1 MEKIKIGIIREGRI
15 PPDKRVPLTPLKC
28 QETLAAFPQIEIVVQ
43 PSLVRSY
50 ADQEYLDL
58 GIPVREDL
66 SDCQVLMGVK
76 EVPVERLLADKTY
89 LFFSHTIKKQ
99 PHNQRLLQEVL
110 RKNITL
116 IDYELLTNEKGQ
128 RLVAFGYYAG
138 VVGAYNGLRAYGHK
152 WGLYELKPAWQ
163 CVDMDDME
171 EEFFKVKALPP
182 IKIAVTGG
190 GRVASGVMDILHQM
204 GIRQVSVFD
213 YLYQEFPEPVYAQ
226 LRSSDYNAR
235 RDDKVWDTPDFHA
248 HPEAYRSTFAK
259 FSQVTDLLLAAAY
272 WDPAAPRL
280 FTPGDMR
287 RPDFKINTIADITC
301 DVNGS
306 IPATKRASTILD
318 PVYDYDPQTETLA
331 PAFSGPGH
339 ITVMAVDNL
348 PCELPRNAS
357 RDFGRQLID
366 TVFPHLVG
374 GDAHGILEKAT
385 ITRRRALMPRFAYLQ
400 DYATGGKGPA
410 GKVNPVRSN
419 R

>member
-1 MEKIKIGIIREGRI
+1 MEKIKIGIIREGRK

-28 QETLAAFPQIEIVVQ
+28 QETLAAFPEIEIVVQ
-43 PSLVRSY
+43 PSPVRSY
-50 ADQEYLDL
+50 ADTEYLDL

-76 EVPVERLLADKTY
+76 EVPPEQLLPGKTY
-89 LFFSHTIKKQ
+89 FFFSHTIKKQ
-99 PHNQRLLQEVL
+99 PHNQRLLQEIL

-116 IDYELLTNEKGQ
+116 IDYELLTNDQGG

-152 WGLYELKPAWQ
+152 WGLFALKPAWQ
-163 CVDMDDME
+163 CADMDDME

-190 GRVASGVMDILHQM
+190 GRVASGVMDVLNQM

-213 YLYQEFPEPVYAQ
+213 YLYREFPEPVYVQ

-235 RDDKVWDTPDFHA
+235 RDGKVWDTPDFHA
-248 HPEAYRSTFAK
+248 HPEAYRSTFGK

-272 WDPAAPRL
+272 WDPAAPPL
-280 FTPGDMR
+280 FTPAEMR
-287 RPDFKINTIADITC
+287 QPGFKINTIADITC

-306 IPATKRASTILD
+306 IPATKRAATILD
-318 PVYDYDPQTETLA
+318 PVYDYDPQSEALA
-331 PAFSGPGH
+331 PPYSGPGH

-374 GDAHGILEKAT
+374 GDAQGILERAT
-385 ITRRRALMPRFAYLQ
+385 ITRQGRLMPRFAYLQ
-400 DYATGGKGPA
+400 EYAAEK
-410 GKVNPVRSN
+410 K
-419 R
+419 